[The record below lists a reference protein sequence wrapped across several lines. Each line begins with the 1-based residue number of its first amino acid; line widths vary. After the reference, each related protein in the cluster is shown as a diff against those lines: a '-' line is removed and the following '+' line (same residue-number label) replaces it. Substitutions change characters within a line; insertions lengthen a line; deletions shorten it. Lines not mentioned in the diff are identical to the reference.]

1 LDGTLI
7 SDTKY
12 FEVYLIKK
20 REYTYYLCC
29 FAFSTSSMDS
39 LYYPDLFYIY
49 FTLKSGWKRCWH
61 AKKHE
66 NKSEDNWP
74 EGIKHSNEFKQRATH
89 NVRTAFDWDYHPVYS
104 QCQNYIYLRQLPCDS
119 PVTKLPVSQLS
130 FSYTCCW

>member
-1 LDGTLI
+1 MVHWFRIQNISKFIWSKNASILI
-7 SDTKY
+7 IY
-12 FEVYLIKK
+12 
-20 REYTYYLCC
+20 
-29 FAFSTSSMDS
+29 A
-39 LYYPDLFYIY
+39 DLHSRHPVWTIYIILIY
-49 FTLKSGWKRCWH
+49 FTLKSGWKRCLH

-74 EGIKHSNEFKQRATH
+74 EGIKHSNELFKQRATH